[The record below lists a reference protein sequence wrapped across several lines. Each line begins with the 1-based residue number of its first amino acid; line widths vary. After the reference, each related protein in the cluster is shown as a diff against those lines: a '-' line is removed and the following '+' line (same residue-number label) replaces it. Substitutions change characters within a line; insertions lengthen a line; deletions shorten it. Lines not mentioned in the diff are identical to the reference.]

1 MSEVASLT
9 GRLLILRTKLDDI
22 LFAQS
27 ASASRTI
34 MIVST
39 RGSLGCSLQRNYSCN
54 PIKKVWQGTRLAWLT
69 WLACGM
75 WTPQTL
81 SWAGRCKVSPG
92 NTPNAL
98 QVRRPD
104 RGILRCGHSD
114 YYGDRCRATDL
125 PIAGLNG
132 FDSQETLQDRAPKIE
147 RESFGHV
154 YIVAVNLRGH
164 TVTSWSLT
172 LTSVRRSRRRKQPD

>member
-1 MSEVASLT
+1 MLSAKELQLQPNQESLAGHAAGMAGMRHVDTADPAMGRTLQSLT
-9 GRLLILRTKLDDI
+9 
-22 LFAQS
+22 
-27 ASASRTI
+27 
-34 MIVST
+34 
-39 RGSLGCSLQRNYSCN
+39 
-54 PIKKVWQGTRLAWLT
+54 W
-69 WLACGM
+69 
-75 WTPQTL
+75 
-81 SWAGRCKVSPG
+81 

-154 YIVAVNLRGH
+154 YIMAVNLRGH

-172 LTSVRRSRRRKQPD
+172 LTSVRRMRRRKQPD